1 MKKIKKINY
10 VNRIGNFLTGSLFGS
25 SNNNASHQQIINSNN
40 KKPLTNPLS
49 RGDSEHSIDSLN
61 SSRGMSFISGNADN
75 YSDMDR
81 HDKLLLGDLA
91 SKKEEFIDFEFNSPD
106 EIRII
111 LNKFLK
117 SGMLYSLIHYT
128 FNFNE
133 YN

>member
-1 MKKIKKINY
+1 
-10 VNRIGNFLTGSLFGS
+10 
-25 SNNNASHQQIINSNN
+25 
-40 KKPLTNPLS
+40 
-49 RGDSEHSIDSLN
+49 
-61 SSRGMSFISGNADN
+61 MSFISGNADN